1 VKNVQ
6 SSVES
11 PSVRNRISSRGIAA
25 LGAAILVAS
34 AGSAMAQSAPQTR
47 PATQTASA
55 AGETEIGRKRDA
67 VEPVQTRPVDAK
79 PVNRAPVAQPVI
91 APVVPV
97 TLADTSDDVWNE
109 RARAAYAAVDVLD
122 LGLETNASVAVRAQ
136 ATLGYIDL
144 PTGLQGEF
152 DVAHATN
159 ALPQ

>member
-1 VKNVQ
+1 MKNVQ

-25 LGAAILVAS
+25 IGAAILVAS
-34 AGSAMAQSAPQTR
+34 AGSAMAQSAPQPR

-55 AGETEIGRKRDA
+55 AGETEIGRKRV
-67 VEPVQTRPVDAK
+67 VEPVRPVDAAK
-79 PVNRAPVAQPVI
+79 PANRAPVARPVI
-91 APVVPV
+91 APVAPAP
-97 TLADTSDDVWNE
+97 LADTSDDVWNE

-122 LGLETNASVAVRAQ
+122 LGLETNASVAARSQ
-136 ATLGYIDL
+136 TTLGYIDL
-144 PTGLQGEF
+144 PVGVQGEF

>member
-1 VKNVQ
+1 MKNVQ

-47 PATQTASA
+47 TASA

-79 PVNRAPVAQPVI
+79 PVARAPVAQPVI
-91 APVVPV
+91 APVAPV
-97 TLADTSDDVWNE
+97 TLTDTSDDVWNE

-122 LGLETNASVAVRAQ
+122 LGLESNASVAVRSQ
-136 ATLGYIDL
+136 TTLGYIEL
-144 PTGLQGEF
+144 PTGLQGDF
-152 DVAHATN
+152 DLAHASN